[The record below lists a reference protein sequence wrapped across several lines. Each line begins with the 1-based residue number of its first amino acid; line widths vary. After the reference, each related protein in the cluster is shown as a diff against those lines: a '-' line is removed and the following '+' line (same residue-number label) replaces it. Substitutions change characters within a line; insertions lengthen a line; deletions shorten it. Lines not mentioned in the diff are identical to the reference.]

1 MYTSLFSWCMRVVL
15 PQVALPEEFDV
26 DEVWCFRDS
35 LSVSLN
41 ELCVCRHLFLKTNKY
56 QHGKSVFNLPHAILF
71 IMDGIIR
78 NDHTVP

>member
-1 MYTSLFSWCMRVVL
+1 MYNTLFSWCMRVVL

-41 ELCVCRHLFLKTNKY
+41 ELCVCRHLFLKTIKY
-56 QHGKSVFNLPHAILF
+56 THKKSVFNLPHTIF
-71 IMDGIIR
+71 IMDDIIQ